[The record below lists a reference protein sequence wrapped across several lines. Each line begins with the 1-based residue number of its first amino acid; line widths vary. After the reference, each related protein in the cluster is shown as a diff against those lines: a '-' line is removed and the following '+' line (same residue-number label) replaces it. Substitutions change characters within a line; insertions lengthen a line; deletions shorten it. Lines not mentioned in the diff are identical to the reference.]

1 MSEPVLTFDHVALRV
16 SMQQRRGGGS
26 RKQRLRR
33 LAGESKRVTVDVLTD
48 VSLSLAPGDSVALI
62 TREKRL
68 RVVTTRL
75 ASGSLLPDS
84 GSVTRTVDV
93 VAIRALSRV
102 TRRRMTV
109 RQNIYLM
116 GGLLGL
122 SPEMITASLDRIVDL
137 ARVKAGLD
145 KYLYTVGKSVGPR
158 LANATM
164 VVAAPGLVAV
174 EQSLFSGGNAEHTLE
189 LLDGMRESGTAFLL
203 CVEDFTQ
210 ARSFCDAAFLIE
222 DGASSQLMSVPE
234 AIARVRASE
243 DDEFDEELFDEEDD
257 DDDDSSF

>member
-1 MSEPVLTFDHVALRV
+1 MSDPVLKFSHVALEL
-16 SMQQRRGGGS
+16 STQQRRGGGS
-26 RKQRLRR
+26 KKQRLRR
-33 LAGESKRVTVDVLTD
+33 LAGESKRVTVDVLRD
-48 VSLSLAPGDSVALI
+48 VSFQIAPGESVALI

-75 ASGSLLPDS
+75 ASGSMLPDA
-84 GSVTRTVDV
+84 GTVTCSVDA
-93 VAIRALSRV
+93 VAVRALARI

-116 GGLLGL
+116 GGLLGM
-122 SPEMITASLDRIVDL
+122 SPDAISANLAEIVEL

-158 LANATM
+158 LATAVM

-174 EQSLFSGGNAEHTLE
+174 EQSLFAGGSNEHTLE
-189 LLDGMRESGTAFLL
+189 LLDRMRANGTAFLL

-210 ARSFCDAAFLIE
+210 ARSFCDSAFLIE
-222 DGASSQLMSVPE
+222 DGVSSELMSVPD
-234 AIARVRASE
+234 AIARVRAGDPDDYEEPDDFDDDE
-243 DDEFDEELFDEEDD
+243 DDGDD
-257 DDDDSSF
+257 Y